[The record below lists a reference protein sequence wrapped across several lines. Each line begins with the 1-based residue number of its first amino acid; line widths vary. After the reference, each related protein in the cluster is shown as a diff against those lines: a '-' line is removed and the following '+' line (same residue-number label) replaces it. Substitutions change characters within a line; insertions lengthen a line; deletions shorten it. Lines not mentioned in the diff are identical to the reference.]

1 MPNLIVIDGGL
12 GQINVTREIVKGIPI
27 VSVVK
32 NDAHKPDHFLGDDES
47 VKAHTKA
54 ILLANSE
61 AHRFAIAYHK
71 RLRNKS
77 FLGGLAK

>member
-1 MPNLIVIDGGL
+1 M
-12 GQINVTREIVKGIPI
+12 EIVKNIPI

-32 NDAHKPDHFLGDDES
+32 NSAHKPDHFLGDEKMVQAY
-47 VKAHTKA
+47 VKD

-71 RLRNKS
+71 KLRSRN
-77 FLGGLAK
+77 FLRR

>member
-1 MPNLIVIDGGL
+1 VIDGGL
-12 GQINVTREIVKGIPI
+12 GQINVAREIIKTIPI

-32 NDAHKPDHFLGDDES
+32 DDAHKPDHFLGDDES

-71 RLRNKS
+71 KLRNRG
-77 FLGGLAK
+77 FLGRVAK

>member
-1 MPNLIVIDGGL
+1 MARSL
-12 GQINVTREIVKGIPI
+12 VKNIPI

-32 NDAHKPDHFLGDDES
+32 DDQHRPDHFLGDEKMAEIHAKS
-47 VKAHTKA
+47 

-71 RLRNKS
+71 KLRSRK
-77 FLGGLAK
+77 FLLS